1 MRIKRKEAM
10 KILKSCFPCDM
21 IFDDQFV
28 KKYTTLRELKKDDE
42 MLVSFIF
49 DDLFIPCN
57 DPDNEKLLNFKGK
70 TEIKSFENGGLNRYI
85 PKNQLDLWYM
95 RRGLKLVRIEK

>member
-21 IFDDQFV
+21 IFNDQFV

-57 DPDNEKLLNFKGK
+57 DPDNE
-70 TEIKSFENGGLNRYI
+70 
-85 PKNQLDLWYM
+85 
-95 RRGLKLVRIEK
+95 